1 MIGAVHLRMTVQ
13 AILAEHVRRALSA
26 GQSRRSNGRERRMS
40 CLGVTTLAKH
50 GATCLEHAGM
60 NRSMRCMTG
69 RAVFG
74 DRRVFPH
81 ERSALVGVT
90 LETGFVRRL
99 VLEQCVAGA
108 AMDVVTSRAGHFSGI
123 DRMRKRAM
131 LIHSRDLMAGGADF
145 GLRRG
150 LEDGIPPRMTAMT
163 TAARNFVDRMCG
175 RMPTRADLLLVTGS
189 AHTVLRCDRSV

>member
-26 GQSRRSNGRERRMS
+26 RQTCRSDGGERRMS
-40 CLGVTTLAKH
+40 RLGVTTLAEH
-50 GATCLEHAGM
+50 GAARLEHSGM

-90 LETGFVRRL
+90 REAGVIRCLLRQQR
-99 VLEQCVAGA
+99 VAGTTV
-108 AMDVVTSRAGHFSGI
+108 DV
-123 DRMRKRAM
+123 
-131 LIHSRDLMAGGADF
+131 
-145 GLRRG
+145 
-150 LEDGIPPRMTAMT
+150 
-163 TAARNFVDRMCG
+163 
-175 RMPTRADLLLVTGS
+175 
-189 AHTVLRCDRSV
+189 

>member
-1 MIGAVHLRMTVQ
+1 MPQGEWGLETSSPTSRTSTHEFRAGGMIGAVHLRVTVQ

-26 GQSRRSNGRERRMS
+26 RQTRRSDRRERRMS
-40 CLGVTTLAKH
+40 RLGVTTLAKH
-50 GATCLEHAGM
+50 GATRLEHAGM
-60 NRSMRCMTG
+60 NRSVRCMTG

-90 LETGFVRRL
+90 LEAGFVRRL

-108 AMDVVTSRAGHFSGI
+108 AMDVVTSRAGHFSGV

-131 LIHSRDLMAGGADF
+131 LVHARDLVTRAADI
-145 GLRRG
+145 GLCRR
-150 LEDGIPPRMTAMT
+150 LEDGIMSRVTAVA
-163 TAARNFVDRMCG
+163 TAARNFID
-175 RMPTRADLLLVTGS
+175 
-189 AHTVLRCDRSV
+189 

>member
-1 MIGAVHLRMTVQ
+1 
-13 AILAEHVRRALSA
+13 
-26 GQSRRSNGRERRMS
+26 
-40 CLGVTTLAKH
+40 
-50 GATCLEHAGM
+50 
-60 NRSMRCMTG
+60 MTG

-99 VLEQCVAGA
+99 VLEQFVAGA

-131 LIHSRDLMAGGADF
+131 LIHTYDLVTRATNF
-145 GLRRG
+145 WLRCR
-150 LEDGIPPRMTAMT
+150 LENGIPRRVTAVA
-163 TAARNFVDRMCG
+163 TAARNFIDRMCG

-189 AHTVLRCDRSV
+189 AHTVLRCDRRQPRGRNVLPADYWRS